1 MNKVPNNRAWWLVL
15 PMLALVA
22 FSAIVPLMT
31 VVNYS
36 VQDVF
41 DANTRFFTGT
51 EWFVKMLNDPA
62 LQAALAR
69 QFAFS
74 LTILAIQV
82 PLGVGIAL
90 LMPKRGW
97 RASLVL
103 ILVTLPLLIPWNVVG
118 SIWQIFTR
126 GDIGLILQGG
136 LFNTVQ
142 RALSMLG
149 LGDAFGGAEIP
160 RLVLNV
166 VHPLVPSEIE
176 RFCAGKQAVLVIE
189 EGNPEFIEQQINT
202 ILRKADLQ
210 TRIHGKDCL
219 PMAGEY
225 RTEVL
230 LDGLAKFLE
239 ASGPAGIDTEA
250 ALATAARILDHRA
263 LGAELI
269 GDGLP
274 TRPPSFC
281 TGCPERPVFSALKIL
296 ERETGG
302 THVSADIGCHA
313 LATLPPFNV
322 GNTILGYGMGLASS
336 AAVGPNFGKRVI
348 SIMGDG
354 GFWHNG
360 LTTGVG
366 STMFNKN
373 DSILVVM
380 KNGYSSATG
389 WQYLPSSAREVFVK
403 KGSRQ
408 RTARP

>member
-1 MNKVPNNRAWWLVL
+1 
-15 PMLALVA
+15 
-22 FSAIVPLMT
+22 
-31 VVNYS
+31 
-36 VQDVF
+36 
-41 DANTRFFTGT
+41 
-51 EWFVKMLNDPA
+51 
-62 LQAALAR
+62 
-69 QFAFS
+69 
-74 LTILAIQV
+74 
-82 PLGVGIAL
+82 
-90 LMPKRGW
+90 
-97 RASLVL
+97 
-103 ILVTLPLLIPWNVVG
+103 
-118 SIWQIFTR
+118 
-126 GDIGLILQGG
+126 
-136 LFNTVQ
+136 
-142 RALSMLG
+142 
-149 LGDAFGGAEIP
+149 
-160 RLVLNV
+160 
-166 VHPLVPSEIE
+166 
-176 RFCAGKQAVLVIE
+176 
-189 EGNPEFIEQQINT
+189 
-202 ILRKADLQ
+202 
-210 TRIHGKDCL
+210 
-219 PMAGEY
+219 MAGEY

-389 WQYLPSSAREVFVK
+389 WQYLPSSARDRQGKETGMSIEAAIRGLGVRWMKKVHTYNIAKMVK
-403 KGSRQ
+403 TLRRAMTTAEKGLKVIIAEGECMLARQ
-408 RTARP
+408 RRIRPETARRIADGKRVVRTRFGIDDDVCTGDRACIRLSGCPSITIKPSPDPLRIDPVAHVNNDCVGCGVCGEVAHAAVLCPSFYQAKIVTNPRWLDRKLHAIRRGVIRRLQGSAAADQLA